1 MGPINADQQGSLRVN
16 NDEAKLRADL
26 DAALA
31 AIKESNRLL
40 MQSILSGDS
49 GAIERRVI
57 KLRASRWKLAA
68 ALREFDRLAE
78 NLIAR

>member
-1 MGPINADQQGSLRVN
+1 M
-16 NDEAKLRADL
+16 NDETKLRADL

-40 MQSILSGDS
+40 MQSILARDS
-49 GAIERRVI
+49 GAIEKRVI

-68 ALREFDRLAE
+68 VLMKFHRLADGRV
-78 NLIAR
+78 NGR